1 MLRRVIAPLA
11 ALAVLLLSFGAVAA
25 PATAH
30 DALVASV
37 PADGETLTTAPRELV
52 LTYNNEIAT
61 IGAEVQISDPA
72 GTVLTET
79 PAVEGTNA
87 TVTLPQDLA
96 PGAYSVA
103 WRVTSSDG
111 HPIEGTLAFTL
122 DVPAPTAEPTTE
134 APTAEATTTTATATA
149 TTAEPTAG
157 ATVET
162 ATPEE
167 STDAA
172 DLPGLGL
179 PTWVLAVVGLAI
191 VGAIVGLI
199 VRLRRDQGTGGGTN
213 QGRKKP
219 SA

>member
-25 PATAH
+25 PASAH

-122 DVPAPTAEPTTE
+122 DVPAPTVEPTTE
-134 APTAEATTTTATATA
+134 APTAEATAEA
-149 TTAEPTAG
+149 TTAEPTAE

-167 STDAA
+167 STDTE
-172 DLPGLGL
+172 DLPGLDL

-199 VRLRRDQGTGGGTN
+199 VRLRRDQGTGGGT
-213 QGRKKP
+213 GPKKP